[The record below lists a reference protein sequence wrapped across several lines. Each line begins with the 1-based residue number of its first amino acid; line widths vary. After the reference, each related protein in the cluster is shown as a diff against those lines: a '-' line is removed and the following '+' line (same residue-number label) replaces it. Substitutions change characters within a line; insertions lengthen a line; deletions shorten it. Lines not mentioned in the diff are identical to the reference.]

1 MEIEI
6 SMNTS
11 TNVTTKSNT
20 YDALFA
26 LLRSTLWGEER
37 FPFIMDKETPLD
49 WDEIF
54 KELSWHAIRILPT
67 DLLCR
72 LDSPHQQK
80 YMLHASFS
88 VSSWYAVMT
97 AQKTLCE
104 ELHEA
109 GIPFVILKGSAS
121 ARYYPQPTYRQMG
134 DIDFL
139 VPPEYFERARLL
151 MFKEEYKL
159 LDEDTH
165 RHLEFKKDNVLFEL
179 HRVFA
184 AFKEPERAK
193 LLDELLFD
201 AFGRLETATVEG
213 FSFPVLPPTENGLVL
228 LEHINQHLEDG
239 LGLRQILDW
248 ALYVDKALD
257 NEAWEH
263 TFAPIVRR
271 LGLETLAIAVT
282 RMCQLYLGLRPD
294 ITWCASADED
304 ICHRLMDYMMEQGN
318 FGRKGDTDSHKSVK
332 ALSVM
337 QNLPA
342 FFKRLQQLGLKRW
355 PAVTKYPRL
364 KPLLTPFAW
373 IYQLC
378 RYIHL
383 GLKREQPFKS
393 LMQDVKKSRAKDTL
407 MEALGVN
414 QKKKGISTPDG
425 LTH

>member
-1 MEIEI
+1 M
-6 SMNTS
+6 MNTS
-11 TNVTTKSNT
+11 TNLTTKSNT
-20 YDALFA
+20 YDAFFA
-26 LLRSTLWGEER
+26 LLRSTLWGEVR

-49 WDEIF
+49 WDEIC
-54 KELSWHAIRILPT
+54 KELSWHAIHILPT

-72 LDSPHQQK
+72 LDAAHQQK
-80 YMLHASFS
+80 YVLHASFS
-88 VSSWYAVMT
+88 VSNWYAVMA
-97 AQKTLCE
+97 AQKALYE
-104 ELHEA
+104 ELRGA
-109 GIPFVILKGSAS
+109 GIPFVILKGAAS

-139 VPPEYFERARLL
+139 VPPEHFEQAHLL
-151 MFKEEYKL
+151 MLKEGYKL
-159 LDEDTH
+159 LDEGTH
-165 RHLEFKKDNVLFEL
+165 RHLEFKKNNVLFEL

-193 LLDELLFD
+193 LLDDLLFD

-257 NEAWEH
+257 NETWEH
-263 TFAPIVRR
+263 TFGPIVRR

-342 FFKRLQQLGLKRW
+342 FFKRLQHLGLKRW

-373 IYQLC
+373 FWQLC

-425 LTH
+425 LMH